1 MREKLKF
8 YFGRI
13 KAGRLAEMK
22 RQTLWIYQYARRY
35 WLIMIFYTLLGM
47 VGTAVSLLSSLV
59 SKDLVD
65 IITGHEAGEVVKTF
79 AIMIGLNVG
88 TTFLN
93 QISDYASS
101 YLSLKV
107 DSEIK
112 ADIFSKIL
120 VTDWESLTTYHT
132 GDLLTRWS
140 SDASAIS
147 NGVLNFIPNAVIYL
161 FRFISAFSMV
171 IYYDASFAIF
181 AFLGM
186 PVSLLLSKTLLNRM
200 VNNNQRSA
208 AMGAKMS
215 GFNQE
220 TFSNIQ
226 TIKAFDLIHLYVAR
240 LKQLQK
246 EYIDMK
252 LDFQKMSMGTSLL
265 LSTVALLVSY
275 ASYGWGIYRVF
286 SNAISYG
293 TMTMFLSLSGTLT
306 GTLHNLT
313 SLIPTTISLTTSAG
327 RLMDIIE
334 MPREDYSQ
342 DDEAE
347 RFFQANRAQGISL
360 SVKGLDYSYSNGTEV
375 FRGASLEARPH
386 EVVALV
392 GPSGEGKTTMIRLIL
407 SLMRAQG
414 GTAMLYGGAAADPS
428 SGNGGAAADPPSGD
442 GGAAADPSSG
452 DDGAAADP
460 PSGDGGAAADPP
472 SGNGGSPSASGGS
485 SADDGIPLT
494 PSTRKLFSYVPQGNT
509 MFSGTIAENMRNVKP
524 DATDEEIVDVLKLSC
539 AWDFVNRLPDGINS
553 EIKERGGGF
562 SEGQAQ
568 RLSIARAL
576 LRRSPILLLDEATS
590 ALDVATERSVLR
602 NIMSDEYPRTC
613 IVTTHRPS
621 VLNICKR
628 VYAIRD
634 KKCVVLNED
643 EIDEMVRGF

>member
-1 MREKLKF
+1 MKEKVRF
-8 YFGRI
+8 FINRI
-13 KAGRLAEMK
+13 KAGRLQEMW
-22 RQTLWIYQYARRY
+22 RQTLWIYQYAKRY
-35 WLIMIFYTLLGM
+35 WLIMVFYTLLGM
-47 VGTAVSLLSSLV
+47 VGTVVALLTSLV

-65 IITGHEAGEVVKTF
+65 IITGHETGEIIKTF
-79 AIMIGLNVG
+79 SFMIALNVG
-88 TTFLN
+88 TAFLN
-93 QISDYASS
+93 QISEYAST

-147 NGVLNFIPNAVIYL
+147 NGVLNFIPNAIIYI

-171 IYYDASFAIF
+171 VYYDASFAIF

-200 VNNNQRSA
+200 VNNNKRSA

-246 EYIDMK
+246 EYISMK

-313 SLIPTTISLTTSAG
+313 SLVPTIIGLTTSAG

-334 MPREDYSQ
+334 MPREDYSH
-342 DDEAE
+342 DEEVNA
-347 RFFQANRAQGISL
+347 FSKKYKADGISL
-360 SVKGLDYSYSNGTEV
+360 HIEDLGYAYSNGTEV
-375 FRGASLEARPH
+375 FEGASLDAHPH
-386 EVVALV
+386 EVIALV

-407 SLMRAQG
+407 SLMQYQNGSAILCG
-414 GTAMLYGGAAADPS
+414 GKHDVIDIDTLPDVKSAKDAASIINSDT
-428 SGNGGAAADPPSGD
+428 DT
-442 GGAAADPSSG
+442 
-452 DDGAAADP
+452 
-460 PSGDGGAAADPP
+460 
-472 SGNGGSPSASGGS
+472 
-485 SADDGIPLT
+485 IPLT

-524 DATDEEIVDVLKLSC
+524 DATDEEIIEVLKLSC
-539 AWDFVNRLPDGINS
+539 AWDFVNKLPDGINS
-553 EIKERGGGF
+553 AIKERGGGF

-576 LRRSPILLLDEATS
+576 LRHSPILLLDEATS
-590 ALDVATERSVLR
+590 ALDVATERNVLR

-634 KKCVVLNED
+634 KKCVILNEE